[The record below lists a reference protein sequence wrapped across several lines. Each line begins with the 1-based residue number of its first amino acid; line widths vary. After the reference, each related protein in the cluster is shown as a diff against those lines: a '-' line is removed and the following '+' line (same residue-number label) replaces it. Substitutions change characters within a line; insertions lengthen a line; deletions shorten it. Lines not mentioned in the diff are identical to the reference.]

1 MKVMGC
7 LSIRPLSILFLLSGF
22 SLNVLA
28 AEPSPAVPQPTTLE
42 EAAAQRKAA
51 DQMREAAETRF
62 AEEQAGCY
70 KKFLVN
76 DCLEGAKK
84 RRTQSMIEARNL
96 DAPAR
101 DFEREA
107 HRAEVEAKEA
117 LRAKETPQ
125 RELEQK
131 EQGEAY
137 RAEETARATE
147 REKKLADK
155 EAQAAKARQKAAEEQ
170 AKRQAKLEKRNKKI
184 AESAAKR
191 AQEEAKAAEKAR
203 KQAAKEAPAA
213 Q

>member
-7 LSIRPLSILFLLSGF
+7 LPIRPLSLFFLLSGF

-28 AEPSPAVPQPTTLE
+28 AEPPAAVPQPTTLE

-51 DQMREAAETRF
+51 DQMREAAEARF
-62 AEEQAGCY
+62 TEEQAGCY

-76 DCLEGAKK
+76 DCLVDAKK

-96 DAPAR
+96 EAPAR

-107 HRAEVEAKEA
+107 HRADVEAKEA
-117 LRAKETPQ
+117 QRAKEMPQ

-137 RAEETARATE
+137 RAEEAARAAGLTMSISLSWPA
-147 REKKLADK
+147 RLLKLM
-155 EAQAAKARQKAAEEQ
+155 
-170 AKRQAKLEKRNKKI
+170 
-184 AESAAKR
+184 SALLPIISTNCLSR
-191 AQEEAKAAEKAR
+191 C
-203 KQAAKEAPAA
+203 
-213 Q
+213 